1 MVYQVIRPE
10 TATRV
15 TGLMAHVVKTGNRMA
30 QVAGYSVAGKSGT
43 AEIATEEGYI
53 QDETIVS
60 FIGFAPADDPQ
71 FVVLV
76 KLDRPDPSISR
87 WAAYTAT
94 PVFSRIAH
102 RLFEHLNIPPDAIR
116 LQNEGQRASD
126 ASIEEPSDR

>member
-1 MVYQVIRPE
+1 
-10 TATRV
+10 
-15 TGLMAHVVKTGNRMA
+15 MA
-30 QVAGYSVAGKSGT
+30 QVSGYSVAGKSGT

-60 FIGFAPADDPQ
+60 FIGFAPTDDPK

-102 RLFEHLNIPPDAIR
+102 RLFEHLNIPPDAVR
-116 LQNEGQRASD
+116 LPDAPVEEHSD
-126 ASIEEPSDR
+126 Q